1 MQRESSSP
9 NTLSFRE
16 TLGIWAYVLVPVLVG
31 LITLAFGPLLGV
43 LPALARDSW
52 ELLGILLVFVAVA
65 FFQYRAMFHE
75 LVGCWGL
82 TLDRARGVAIT
93 RYGLFW
99 PRERETIPLAGVSHL
114 SLRRV
119 ERRRGRRIDVW
130 YEVAAP
136 GTMLARAREY
146 GRARAV
152 AEEAGAFLKLPVHD
166 FTSGEER
173 VLAVDALG
181 QGLRA
186 QLGSEP
192 IGEIP
197 AGSLTT
203 VERVGDDLVI
213 TPPDERTGCVKVWLL
228 VFAIGAGLAAY
239 RCSQGRNGR
248 IEATVWGGIA
258 GVFMAIGAAIVP
270 YRERITAGPRGLLV
284 EQTGWSYT
292 GRYRYSAAE
301 LTDITPG
308 ENDLQVVAGLTT
320 HSIALG
326 RGKEERAWMAR
337 ALKFALVGGPK

>member
-16 TLGIWAYVLVPVLVG
+16 PLGIWAYVLVPVLVG
-31 LITLAFGPLLGV
+31 LIAVTFGQLFGV
-43 LPALARDSW
+43 LPAIARSSW
-52 ELLGILLVFVAVA
+52 ELLAVILVFMSFA
-65 FFQYRAMFHE
+65 FWQYRAMFHE
-75 LVGCWGL
+75 LVGCWGV

-99 PRERETIPLAGVSHL
+99 PRERDTIPLAGVPYL

-119 ERRRGRRIDVW
+119 EHRRNRRIDVW
-130 YEVAAP
+130 HEVAAL
-136 GTMLARAREY
+136 GNLLARAREY
-146 GRARAV
+146 GSARAV
-152 AEEAGAFLKLPVHD
+152 AEEMGAFLKLPVHD
-166 FTSGEER
+166 YTSGEER
-173 VLAVDALG
+173 ILAVDVLG

-192 IGEIP
+192 IGELP
-197 AGSLTT
+197 AGSLTK
-203 VERVGDDLVI
+203 VEQVGDDLVI
-213 TPPDERTGCVKVWLL
+213 TPPDERTGCVKVWLV

-239 RCSQGRNGR
+239 KCSQGRNGR
-248 IEATVWGGIA
+248 IEATIWGGIA

-270 YRERITAGPRGLLV
+270 YRERITAGPRGLHV

-308 ENDLQVVAGLTT
+308 ENDLQVVAGGKTL
-320 HSIALG
+320 SIAFG

-337 ALKFALVGGPK
+337 ALKSALAGAPK